1 MASSRK
7 RRSSELA
14 AHVRTELDRHV
25 PRGARLTLALSGGVD
40 SIALLDLLATLAPR
54 HALALDCLHVD
65 HGLSPNA
72 PAWAR
77 FARAAARRYG
87 LRCAVRKVDL
97 APYRALGLE
106 GAARAAR
113 YAAFAGLRSD
123 FVALAQHQDDQAET
137 VLLQLVRGAGPA
149 GLAGMP
155 SVRAQTRG
163 DRAGPVLFR
172 PFLGATRAEIEAFA
186 RARDLDW
193 VEDESNADTRRAR
206 NLVRHRILPLLREI
220 NSAAT
225 ANLARSAALV
235 AEANDVLASVG
246 AQDAGDG
253 DLEVAVL
260 ARLPKARAA
269 NALRWL
275 LARAGAAAPDRA
287 RLDEALRQLVE
298 ARADAAVRIPVG
310 DAEIRRYRG
319 RVRVVRPAP
328 LVPRAFAA
336 RWPGGSVWRI
346 PELGG
351 VLRFRRV
358 RGRGLSAAAAA
369 SGSIEVRARRGG
381 ERFRPDERRPRRTL
395 KALLQQSEIPPWE
408 RLQLPLLHCNG
419 VLAWVPGIGIDAG
432 FRAQPGEPGLEPV
445 WERTRGALLEK

>member
-1 MASSRK
+1 
-7 RRSSELA
+7 
-14 AHVRTELDRHV
+14 
-25 PRGARLTLALSGGVD
+25 
-40 SIALLDLLATLAPR
+40 
-54 HALALDCLHVD
+54 
-65 HGLSPNA
+65 
-72 PAWAR
+72 
-77 FARAAARRYG
+77 
-87 LRCAVRKVDL
+87 
-97 APYRALGLE
+97 
-106 GAARAAR
+106 
-113 YAAFAGLRSD
+113 
-123 FVALAQHQDDQAET
+123 
-137 VLLQLVRGAGPA
+137 
-149 GLAGMP
+149 MP

-246 AQDAGDG
+246 AQDAVDG

-287 RLDEALRQLVE
+287 RLDEALRQLVA

-319 RVRVVRPAP
+319 RVRVVRPSP
-328 LVPRAFAA
+328 LVPHAFAA

-358 RGRGLSAAAAA
+358 RGRGLSAAAAT

-408 RLQLPLLHCNG
+408 RSRLPLLHCNG
-419 VLAWVPGIGIDAG
+419 VLAWVPGIGVDAG

-445 WERTRGALLEK
+445 WERTRGALPE